1 MEGNDGRAF
10 YGDHRA
16 RRAAAL
22 ECFARYYG
30 ERAREPRRYVDIVWP
45 AEQWTRGAY
54 GSFNPPGVI
63 TAIAGVE
70 EALALP
76 GVDDVLVRMGV
87 GEEIPSYRTCVDR
100 PCFVITSG
108 DTRAEALAAFARAEE
123 TISIRTG
130 AVPATA

>member
-10 YGDHRA
+10 YSDHRA

-63 TAIAGVE
+63 TAFRGAGSGRVGPMRFAGSDLSSE
-70 EALALP
+70 WTGYMEGALRS
-76 GVDDVLVRMGV
+76 GVAA
-87 GEEIPSYRTCVDR
+87 
-100 PCFVITSG
+100 
-108 DTRAEALAAFARAEE
+108 AEAALGEL
-123 TISIRTG
+123 
-130 AVPATA
+130 